1 MQKVITKCTSCGTML
16 EVRNSK
22 NEAVKEI
29 KCPKCGCVLHVPF
42 NVVPRINDIAKTQL
56 GSFPTEKN
64 TPHDSAETQLGF
76 KPNPAKTN
84 NSGETQLGPTTLPPI
99 AQVQPRLKPGR
110 LVCNGKEY
118 PLKIGRN
125 IVGRKSQLKPAD
137 IMLDVNDQYMSR
149 QHIVIDVQQIG
160 DTLRA
165 TIANYQN
172 TNSTL
177 VAGLPLNKGEEF
189 VLSNGMEIKMGDTV
203 IIYRSN
209 K

>member
-1 MQKVITKCTSCGTML
+1 
-16 EVRNSK
+16 
-22 NEAVKEI
+22 
-29 KCPKCGCVLHVPF
+29 
-42 NVVPRINDIAKTQL
+42 
-56 GSFPTEKN
+56 
-64 TPHDSAETQLGF
+64 
-76 KPNPAKTN
+76 
-84 NSGETQLGPTTLPPI
+84 
-99 AQVQPRLKPGR
+99 
-110 LVCNGKEY
+110 
-118 PLKIGRN
+118 
-125 IVGRKSQLKPAD
+125 
-137 IMLDVNDQYMSR
+137 MLDVNDQYMSR

>member
-22 NEAVKEI
+22 NEEVKEI
-29 KCPKCGCVLHVPF
+29 KCPTCGCVLHVPF
-42 NVVPRINDIAKTQL
+42 NVVPKIIDTAKTQL
-56 GSFPTEKN
+56 DGFPPQKSAQQ
-64 TPHDSAETQLGF
+64 DSAETQLGF

-84 NSGETQLGPTTLPPI
+84 NSGETQLGPA
-99 AQVQPRLKPGR
+99 AQPSITRLQPGPRLGR
-110 LVCNGKEY
+110 LVCNGIEY

-160 DTLRA
+160 DKLRA

-172 TNSTL
+172 TNSTS
-177 VAGLPLNKGEEF
+177 VAGLPLNKGEEL

-203 IIYRSN
+203 IIYSSY
-209 K
+209 